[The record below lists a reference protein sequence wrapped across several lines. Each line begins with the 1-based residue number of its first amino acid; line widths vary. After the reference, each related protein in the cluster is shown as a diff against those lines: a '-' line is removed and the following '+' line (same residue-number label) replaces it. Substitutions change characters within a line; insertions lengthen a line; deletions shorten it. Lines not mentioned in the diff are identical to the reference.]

1 MDHGE
6 GEPIDAGGMEGVNGG
21 LSDLGEAGE
30 TCVGPALPLKVVGG
44 IGALPCWPRLL
55 EFTRELAGGRAPR
68 LLRAVAPLVTV
79 GRNLATLAPPPSSS
93 SSSSSDPAAQSPAAR
108 AVLTFATVSVRSNSK
123 STDDQSSRSDSG
135 GALGPV
141 AER

>member
-1 MDHGE
+1 M
-6 GEPIDAGGMEGVNGG
+6 
-21 LSDLGEAGE
+21 
-30 TCVGPALPLKVVGG
+30 
-44 IGALPCWPRLL
+44 GALPCWPRLL

-93 SSSSSDPAAQSPAAR
+93 SSSSSSDPAAQSPAAR

-123 STDDQSSRSDSG
+123 STDDQSSRSDSE